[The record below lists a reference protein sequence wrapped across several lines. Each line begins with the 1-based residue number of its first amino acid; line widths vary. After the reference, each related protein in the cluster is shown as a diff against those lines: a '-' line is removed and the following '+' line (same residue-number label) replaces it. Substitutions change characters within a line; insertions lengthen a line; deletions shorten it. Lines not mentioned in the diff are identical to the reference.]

1 MSLVSETRLDMDD
14 HSQRFCGAKLQL
26 KALLQQ
32 PEAGSVI
39 TRTPWTVMSAL
50 TSSPLNARLHA
61 EPDRRAP
68 RGETAGTRR
77 LTRESAGESAPRSYR
92 CAAARPLALEET
104 RPRRCTARGT
114 DYVLPSEEGGNRGI
128 GTAGQVNLGRQNARW
143 LIRGT
148 SGQGTTVEH
157 GNKLVAFI
165 KRSLRFSPAAAPGIV
180 RIRRANHPHP
190 ARLRGGG
197 RGVVVSAH

>member
-14 HSQRFCGAKLQL
+14 HLQSFCRATPQV

-68 RGETAGTRR
+68 RAKQPVR
-77 LTRESAGESAPRSYR
+77 
-92 CAAARPLALEET
+92 AA
-104 RPRRCTARGT
+104 
-114 DYVLPSEEGGNRGI
+114 
-128 GTAGQVNLGRQNARW
+128 
-143 LIRGT
+143 
-148 SGQGTTVEH
+148 
-157 GNKLVAFI
+157 
-165 KRSLRFSPAAAPGIV
+165 
-180 RIRRANHPHP
+180 
-190 ARLRGGG
+190 
-197 RGVVVSAH
+197 